1 MKPSGKS
8 GGKPG
13 DKITG
18 LCIEQRPVCL
28 CSGGSSPRRDAPE
41 VAVGMVAVPKTVQ
54 KPPSPREDAPEAPV
68 GKVAVPKS
76 GQKPHSPRRD
86 ASGVP
91 VGKVSVPKAGQYSS
105 FATLGCH

>member
-28 CSGGSSPRRDAPE
+28 WSGGSSPREDAPE

-54 KPPSPREDAPEAPV
+54 KPPSPRRDASGV
-68 GKVAVPKS
+68 LVVMVAVPKS
-76 GQKPHSPRRD
+76 SQKSP
-86 ASGVP
+86 
-91 VGKVSVPKAGQYSS
+91 
-105 FATLGCH
+105 FATR

>member
-28 CSGGSSPRRDAPE
+28 WSGGS
-41 VAVGMVAVPKTVQ
+41 
-54 KPPSPREDAPEAPV
+54 SPREDAPEAPV
-68 GKVAVPKS
+68 GKVAVPKTV
-76 GQKPHSPRRD
+76 QKSRSPRRD
-86 ASGVP
+86 ASDVLLSL
-91 VGKVSVPKAGQYSS
+91 VAAPKEGR
-105 FATLGCH
+105 